1 MNLAEKKRYLQS
13 YYNLIKDIAELDMKI
28 SELREDI
35 QSTKQVLNDGMPRG
49 NRVAD
54 LSDHI
59 ARLDELEIELIG
71 LRVKKHAL
79 YINIHKSID
88 AMADE
93 TQKKVLH
100 LRYLRRNS
108 WDRICR
114 EMNYSWKQIHRIHNR
129 ALISFK
135 IFEDDTQ

>member
-13 YYNLIKDIAELDMKI
+13 YYNLIKEIAELDMKI

-54 LSDHI
+54 LSDYI

-71 LRVKKHAL
+71 LRVKKHEL

-93 TQKKVLH
+93 TQKKVLY
-100 LRYLRRNS
+100 LRYLRRS
-108 WDRICR
+108 GWDRICR
-114 EMNYSWKQIHRIHNR
+114 ELNYSWRQIHRIHNR
-129 ALISFK
+129 ALINFK
-135 IFEDDTQ
+135 IYGDGTQ